1 MNELQNW
8 LNNPD
13 RDYAAG
19 VVLFSQHCKNK
30 ALVRYFQ
37 TGTARFRMAKLV
49 YEMRKLVKTAY
60 LAGPPTATNAFSV
73 IGSAQHSRLAS
84 KVTANTSQVCRRAS
98 KVSIPD
104 FILAAKKEISTL
116 YSVIDKKHR
125 ELYDLGTS
133 NAEDV
138 VRKRKRILDDR
149 KPAIDRADRLYQL
162 KEEWFSLE
170 DGPARNRV
178 ANDIREM
185 LAAPPE
191 KQPTMVT
198 PVETHDR
205 VSLQTAVSGLSDLDL
220 SKRRSALRSSI
231 TKTQNMLQYQTIRKG
246 DSPAPMP
253 PGPKRDEYQKKL
265 KTLQKEY
272 NAVVAEL
279 ERRSK

>member
-1 MNELQNW
+1 MKNDNNCLQKW
-8 LNNPD
+8 LDNPD
-13 RDYAAG
+13 RDYAEG
-19 VVLFSQHCKNK
+19 VALFAQYSKNK

-37 TGTARFRMAKLV
+37 TGTARFRMGKLV
-49 YEMRKLVKTAY
+49 YEMGKLAKTAVTTVR
-60 LAGPPTATNAFSV
+60 ADKWADEQPSV
-73 IGSAQHSRLAS
+73 ARQTPQTPCITGDKKGRI
-84 KVTANTSQVCRRAS
+84 
-98 KVSIPD
+98 KVSVPG
-104 FILAAKKEISTL
+104 FILAAKKEISSL
-116 YSVIDKKHR
+116 YALIDKRHL
-125 ELYDLGTS
+125 ELFDLGTS
-133 NAEDV
+133 NADDV
-138 VRKRKRILDDR
+138 VRIRKKILEER
-149 KPAIDRADRLYQL
+149 KPVIERADRLYRL
-162 KEEWFSLE
+162 KEEWFALE

-191 KQPTMVT
+191 KQPTMVA
-198 PVETHDR
+198 PVETYGR

-246 DSPAPMP
+246 ELPAPMP

>member
-1 MNELQNW
+1 MKNDINCLQKW
-8 LNNPD
+8 LDNSD
-13 RDYAAG
+13 RDYAEG
-19 VVLFSQHCKNK
+19 VALFAQYSKNK

-37 TGTARFRMAKLV
+37 TGTARFRMGKLV
-49 YEMRKLVKTAY
+49 YEMGKLAKTAVTTER
-60 LAGPPTATNAFSV
+60 ADKWANNQP
-73 IGSAQHSRLAS
+73 SAAIQTPQTSYITGNRKGRM
-84 KVTANTSQVCRRAS
+84 KVNV
-98 KVSIPD
+98 PD
-104 FILAAKKEISTL
+104 FILAAKKEVSAMYAL
-116 YSVIDKKHR
+116 IDKRHR

-133 NAEDV
+133 NADDV
-138 VRKRKRILDDR
+138 VRKRKKILDER
-149 KPAIDRADRLYQL
+149 KPVIERADRLYRL

-185 LAAPPE
+185 LAAPLVEQPSIVE
-191 KQPTMVT
+191 KGRAPSL
-198 PVETHDR
+198 PV
-205 VSLQTAVSGLSDLDL
+205 VSKMSDLDL

-246 DSPAPMP
+246 ESPAPMP

>member
-1 MNELQNW
+1 MNELQSW
-8 LNNPD
+8 LNNPNH
-13 RDYAAG
+13 DYYEG
-19 VVLFSQHCKNK
+19 VALFAQHCKNK

-37 TGTARFRMAKLV
+37 TGTARFRLAKLV
-49 YEMRKLVKTAY
+49 YEIGKLAKTAY
-60 LAGPPTATNAFSV
+60 LAGSPTATNAFSV

-104 FILAAKKEISTL
+104 FILASKKEISSL
-116 YSVIDKKHR
+116 YALIDKRHR

-133 NAEDV
+133 NADDV
-138 VRKRKRILDDR
+138 VRKRRKILDDR
-149 KPAIDRADRLYQL
+149 KPAIERADRLYRL
-162 KEEWFSLE
+162 KEEWFALE
-170 DGPARNRV
+170 DSPGRERV
-178 ANDIREM
+178 AKEIQKM
-185 LAAPPE
+185 LAAPLVE
-191 KQPTMVT
+191 QPSI
-198 PVETHDR
+198 VETGR
-205 VSLQTAVSGLSDLDL
+205 APSLPVVSKMSDLDL

-246 DSPAPMP
+246 ESPTPMP